1 MCVVLIGNFIHLL
14 GGDFWTRKVARDS
27 LGESLGLPQKP
38 LQNLLEP
45 LPRKPWG
52 TREGASPPWFPR
64 SFWRGSRSSW
74 RGFWGSPGGAPRGP
88 LLHSGVPELRGL
100 TAFFRLSESSK
111 CARHRDFDRGSIRV
125 CYSIAPRIPPG
136 RAFFVRNRG
145 S

>member
-1 MCVVLIGNFIHLL
+1 MCCPNWELHSSTWRGFL
-14 GGDFWTRKVARDS
+14 DP
-27 LGESLGLPQKP
+27 ESSEGLP
-38 LQNLLEP
+38 
-45 LPRKPWG
+45 RRVSG
-52 TREGASPPWFPR
+52 TPPEASPESPGASPKEALGNQ
-64 SFWRGSRSSW
+64 RGGQAPPGSLGASGEAPGAHGEASGGVPEAL
-74 RGFWGSPGGAPRGP
+74 RGGP